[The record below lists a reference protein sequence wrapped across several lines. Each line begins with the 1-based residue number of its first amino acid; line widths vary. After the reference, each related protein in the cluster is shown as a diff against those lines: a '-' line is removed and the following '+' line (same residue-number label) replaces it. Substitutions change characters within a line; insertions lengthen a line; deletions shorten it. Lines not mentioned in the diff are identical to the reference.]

1 MKKNL
6 LAVVIF
12 ISVSAHATS
21 QTIVFENLGIH
32 LSLKDS
38 LKIDR
43 MIRLQADFYKQ
54 LGFVDS
60 IHIKLR
66 LFPNREEYLL
76 YLTKDGSDDALSLSG
91 GLYQGRTK
99 ELLVPKTLTYLP
111 VVYHEMSH
119 YFFCIVIR
127 KSPGWLNEGLAKYFE
142 YSKIAKNNVTYKLN
156 VPDARFIKSMLALK
170 EINLKDILSIE
181 GKEVAKKSLTNEG
194 FIHKVGYGIVY
205 LLLQKQPDSFVEMM
219 LKIKNGLSSYD
230 AIQETYSGGFDRFE
244 KDFVIFYH

>member
-6 LAVVIF
+6 LAVFFFIF
-12 ISVSAHATS
+12 VSAHVTS
-21 QTIVFENLGIH
+21 QTIIFENLGIH
-32 LSLKDS
+32 MSLKDS

-43 MIRLQADFYKQ
+43 MVRLQADFYKQ
-54 LGFVDS
+54 LGLVDS

-76 YLTKDGSDDALSLSG
+76 YVRKAGCDDVLSLSG
-91 GLYQGRTK
+91 GLYQGSTK
-99 ELLVPKTLTYLP
+99 ELLVPKISTYLP

-119 YFFCIVIR
+119 YFFCIVIQ
-127 KSPGWLNEGLAKYFE
+127 KPPGWLNEGLAKYYE
-142 YSKIAKNNVTYKLN
+142 YSTVTKNNVTSKLN

-181 GKEVAKKSLTNEG
+181 DKEVAKKSLTNEG

-205 LLLQKQPDSFVEMM
+205 LLLQKQPDHFVELM
-219 LKIKNGLSSYD
+219 LKIKKGLTSYE
-230 AIQETYSGGFDRFE
+230 AIQETYSGGFEQFE
-244 KDFVIFYH
+244 KDFVNFYH